1 MGRKKIEKENRYF
14 VRIDEEGNEIGLYKS
29 KKPRDAAIK
38 AVRVNSYPGDK
49 GVIRLRE
56 RGTSVVKV
64 YKFEVTA
71 APRPEDAP
79 SHLPEKLRE
88 VKLQYLGSVRTHSTL
103 PRGLR

>member
-14 VRIDEEGNEIGLYKS
+14 VRVDEEGNEMGLYKS

-38 AVRVNSYPGDK
+38 AVKINSNPGDK
-49 GVIRLRE
+49 GIIRLRE
-56 RGTSVVKV
+56 RGTSVIKV

-71 APRPEDAP
+71 ATRPEDAP
-79 SHLPEKLRE
+79 CHLPEKLRE
-88 VKLQYLGSVRTHSTL
+88 VKLQYQGSIRTQSTL